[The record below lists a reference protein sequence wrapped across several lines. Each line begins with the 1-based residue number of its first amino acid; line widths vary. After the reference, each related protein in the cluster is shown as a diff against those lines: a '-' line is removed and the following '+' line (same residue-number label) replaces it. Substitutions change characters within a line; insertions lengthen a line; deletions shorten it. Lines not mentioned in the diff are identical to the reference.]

1 MNDNE
6 FRLLRKVKMPL
17 SVLILAAGKGTRM
30 NSNYPKVL
38 HNVGNIPM
46 EDITLDTTCKM
57 QRP

>member
-38 HNVGNIPM
+38 LNVGNIPVSYTHL
-46 EDITLDTTCKM
+46 TLPTNS
-57 QRP
+57 RV